1 MGSACPVTSVKG
13 GIILSRDENKK
24 STLGEVNQQ
33 GMILDAQRSL
43 LGYVSEHGFV
53 YDSKRELLGYVSRQ
67 GVVRDAN
74 RRIVGQVNILANSF
88 PFLTGKAAFFLLQKT
103 EQGKSASDVVTH
115 EESTDI

>member
-13 GIILSRDENKK
+13 GITLSRDENKK

-53 YDSKRELLGYVSRQ
+53 YNSRRELLGYVSQVMSSLMRRAPIFR
-67 GVVRDAN
+67 VRAT
-74 RRIVGQVNILANSF
+74 A
-88 PFLTGKAAFFLLQKT
+88 KT
-103 EQGKSASDVVTH
+103 ICISPSVPSSTH
-115 EESTDI
+115 